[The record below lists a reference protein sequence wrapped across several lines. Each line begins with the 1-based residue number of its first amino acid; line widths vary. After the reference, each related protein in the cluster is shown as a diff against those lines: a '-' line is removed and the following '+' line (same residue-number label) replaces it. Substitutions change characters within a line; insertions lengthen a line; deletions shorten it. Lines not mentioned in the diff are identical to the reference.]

1 LDERIYL
8 FLTGGLVLKLRV
20 ALAGACLAA
29 AAVLGLAS
37 CGDSDEPEGG
47 TLRGIYAA
55 FPDYLD
61 PGLSYSR
68 EGWTAMYDTY
78 IPLLTYA
85 HASGAA
91 GGEVVPGLAKSL
103 PALSNGGRTY
113 TLFLRPGLK
122 YSNGEPVRAS
132 DFAHTVERLFEVNSP
147 ASPFYTDI
155 VGAGAFAE
163 TKKGGIPGISTDDK
177 SGKIEIDLVQP
188 RGTFTNEL
196 AMPFMAPLPAGTPS
210 EDLSATPPPATGP
223 YAIVDSKPGKSWE
236 YERNPQ
242 WAKANSEAMPDLPS
256 GHFDRI
262 EITVIGNPAT
272 QVNDIEQGKYDWLQP
287 PPSPDR
293 YAAVMNKYE
302 GTQFRVEPGT
312 STYYFWMNTK
322 RAPFDDPEVRR
333 AVNYALDGAALERIY
348 AGQLE
353 AGQQILP
360 PSMPGYEE
368 FELYPHDIAMAK
380 AMIRKADPADRQITV
395 WTNTE
400 PENREAGEYYEG
412 VLRDL
417 GFEPKLKLV
426 DASNYNAI
434 TGNRS
439 TPDLDTGWN
448 NWFED
453 YPHPADFF
461 GPLLAGE
468 SILPVGN
475 YNFSETD
482 LPQVNRKIA
491 ELGRETLGPEQEAEY
506 AELDEELMRY
516 APWAPYGTRTVSTF
530 VSDAID
536 LDSVVFNPTFGQ
548 DLASFEPSG

>member
-1 LDERIYL
+1 MK
-8 FLTGGLVLKLRV
+8 KLRV
-20 ALAGACLAA
+20 ALAGVCMAMV
-29 AAVLGLAS
+29 AVVGLAS
-37 CGDSDEPEGG
+37 CGGSGDQEAG

-61 PGLSYSR
+61 PALSYSR

-85 HASGAA
+85 HADGAA

-103 PALSNGGRTY
+103 PKISDGGKTY

-132 DFAHTVERLFEVNSP
+132 DFTHAVERVFEVNSP
-147 ASPFYTDI
+147 ASPFYASI
-155 VGAGAFAE
+155 VGAEAFAKS
-163 TKKGGIPGISTDDK
+163 KKGGIAGISTDD
-177 SGKIEIDLVQP
+177 GTGEIVIHLVEP
-188 RGTFTNEL
+188 RGTFSNEL
-196 AMPFMAPLPAGTPS
+196 ATPFLAPLPPGTPA
-210 EDLSATPPPATGP
+210 EDLSAKPPPATGP
-223 YAIVDSKPGKSWE
+223 YVIVNTKPGKGWE
-236 YERNPQ
+236 YERNPE

-256 GHFDRI
+256 GHYDRI
-262 EITVIGNPAT
+262 KITVIGNPAT
-272 QVNDIEQGKYDWLQP
+272 QVNDIEQGKFDWLQA

-293 YAAVMNKYE
+293 YAAVKKKYE

-322 RAPFDDPEVRR
+322 KAPFNELAVRR
-333 AVNYALDGAALERIY
+333 AVDYAVDGSALERIY
-348 AGQLE
+348 AGQLQ

-360 PSMPGYEE
+360 PGMPGYEK
-368 FELYPHDIAMAK
+368 FALYPRDIARAK
-380 AMIRKADPADRQITV
+380 KMIREADPADRQITV

-412 VLRDL
+412 VLREL

-426 DASNYNAI
+426 DAANYFAI
-434 TGNRS
+434 IGNRS
-439 TPDLDTGWN
+439 TPDLDTGWAD
-448 NWFED
+448 WFQD
-453 YPHPADFF
+453 YPNPADFF
-461 GPLLAGE
+461 GPLLTGE
-468 SILPVGN
+468 SILPTGN

-482 LPQVNRKIA
+482 LPGPNKKIA
-491 ELGRETLGPEQEAEY
+491 ALGREQLGPEQEAEY

-548 DLASFEPSG
+548 DLASFEPK